1 MEMMAQSRDNPQALN
16 EATTNTT
23 TNEVDTEMADTAER
37 NATTTLEEDCLPALG
52 EDEDMGDTEQ
62 EQLQNNEGVLEEDA
76 EPGRP
81 NKVPDSQEQLQGG
94 GNGIENTAEHGA
106 TEEGRED
113 EGDNSE
119 DENDEDNS
127 GDDDEAAPIQQS
139 RQQEQ
144 PTANQ
149 TRIVRTTLI
158 HRMGVSEI
166 KPPRL
171 QLSSKPTYLKKRY
184 INPDLARQIIPSEN
198 TNPSSDAPAEQD
210 DAPAEQEI
218 RVRTLPRHSPPS
230 SPPREARRR
239 DQSPPKR
246 RMRTRSTDE

>member
-37 NATTTLEEDCLPALG
+37 NATTTPEEDCLPALG

-62 EQLQNNEGVLEEDA
+62 RTTFRTMKGFWKKTPNQEGL
-76 EPGRP
+76 
-81 NKVPDSQEQLQGG
+81 
-94 GNGIENTAEHGA
+94 T
-106 TEEGRED
+106 
-113 EGDNSE
+113 SE

-218 RVRTLPRHSPPS
+218 RVRTFPRHSPPS

-239 DQSPPKR
+239 DQ
-246 RMRTRSTDE
+246 